1 MRKYDGVA
9 AHLEESGRGKKA
21 QGMQQVMRVSRE
33 ASHLRDEAIGRTADV
48 LRSGGLALIPTETVY
63 GLGVAVSPLVGFT
76 SPASSHNGD
85 EPHVNGAMVPP
96 LSSGYRRIFSVKHRD
111 LAQTVPWLVG
121 GVSDLDVYG
130 MEIDPVT
137 RALARRFWPGALTLI
152 VRARSVV
159 PAYMQAADGTVALR
173 CSASPVVAELI
184 RACGCPLAA
193 TSANTHGAPA
203 PTSFQ
208 EVEPAVLEGVDI
220 ALDAGETPCRDAS
233 TIVSCVS
240 GDLVVIRRGALS
252 PETLQN
258 AAAAVAGGAA
268 RAQEE

>member
-1 MRKYDGVA
+1 
-9 AHLEESGRGKKA
+9 
-21 QGMQQVMRVSRE
+21 MQQVMRVSGE
-33 ASHLRDEAIGRTADV
+33 ASHPHDEAIERTAGV

-63 GLGVAVSPLVGFT
+63 GLSAAVSPLMDAAH
-76 SPASSHNGD
+76 PASWHGED
-85 EPHVNGAMVPP
+85 EPRVNGAVVPP
-96 LSSGYRRIFSVKHRD
+96 ASSGYRRIFSVKHRD

-121 GVSDLDVYG
+121 GVADLDVYG
-130 MEIDPVT
+130 MDIDPVT
-137 RALARRFWPGALTLI
+137 RELARRFWPGALTLI
-152 VRARSVV
+152 VRARSIV

-184 RACGCPLAA
+184 RACGCPLAT

-208 EVEPAVLEGVDI
+208 EVEPAVLEGIDI
-220 ALDAGETPCRDAS
+220 ALDAGVTPCRDAS

-240 GDLVVIRRGALS
+240 GDLVIIRRGALS
-252 PETLQN
+252 PEALQD
-258 AAAAVAGGAA
+258 AAAAVGGRAA